1 MLLANGQNSDANLI
15 GGLHLLTVEEI
26 KTFIDNDAASTK
38 KMFAKTGLRYYEA
51 DHDIKNY
58 RMFFV
63 NAEGKLQEE
72 TNRSNIKISHP
83 FFTELVDQTVQ
94 YMLSGKDG
102 FVKSDNPELQAEL
115 DDYFNYN
122 EDFLAELYEVLTGT
136 QAKGFEHMYAYKNE
150 ENKTAFQCADSIGVV
165 EVKAKETDDHCEYVI
180 FWYVD
185 TIGKDN
191 KQIKRIQVWDDKQT
205 HFFCQEDDGE
215 IQKDT
220 SVKMNPRPHT
230 TYQKQG
236 DSKIY
241 YKGFGFI
248 PFFRLDNC
256 QKQFSALKPI
266 KALIDDYDLINC
278 GLSNNIQDTNE
289 ALYVV
294 KGFQG
299 DNLDELMQNIKT
311 KKHVGVDEDGGVEVH
326 TVDIPYEARKAKL
339 ELDEKNIYRFGMG
352 FNSAQLGDG
361 NITNIVIKSRYAL
374 LDLKCNKLEIR
385 LKQFMRKLL
394 KVVLAEINELNG
406 TDYQQKD
413 VYFNFE
419 REVMTNAADNAQIEL
434 TDAQKKQVEIT
445 TLLNLATYLDEETL
459 MQNIC
464 DILDID
470 YEEIKDK
477 LPKQDEADPYAAQSV
492 LDGVQPEPAADPVGG
507 DVIE

>member
-1 MLLANGQNSDANLI
+1 MLTIS
-15 GGLHLLTVEEI
+15 EI
-26 KTFIDNDAASTK
+26 KTFIDNDRSSTK
-38 KMFAKTGLRYYEA
+38 KKLAEVGLRYYES
-51 DHDIKNY
+51 DHDIRNY
-58 RMFFV
+58 RVFFFD
-63 NAEGKLQEE
+63 ADGQLQEDK
-72 TNRSNIKISHP
+72 TKSNIKISHP
-83 FFTELVDQTVQ
+83 FFTELVDQEVQ

-102 FVKSDNPELQAEL
+102 FVMSDDPGLQKEL
-115 DDYFNYN
+115 DAYFNEN
-122 EDFLAELYEVLTGT
+122 EDFTSELYEVLTGCVS
-136 QAKGFEHMYAYKNE
+136 KGFEYMYAFKNAE
-150 ENKTAFQCADSIGVV
+150 GKTAFQCADSMGVV
-165 EVKAKETDDHCEYVI
+165 EVRAKETEDHCEYVI
-180 FWYVD
+180 FWYID
-185 TIGKDN
+185 RIGKDN
-191 KQIKRIQVWDDKQT
+191 KKITRIQVWDDKQT
-205 HFFCQEDDGE
+205 FFYCQEGDGKIIPDD
-215 IQKDT
+215 
-220 SVKMNPRPHT
+220 SVEHNPRPHVLYKKDGDEA
-230 TYQKQG
+230 TYFE
-236 DSKIY
+236 
-241 YKGFGFI
+241 GFGFI

-256 QKQFSALKPI
+256 KKQFSGLKPI
-266 KALIDDYDLINC
+266 KSLIDDYDLMSC

-299 DNLDELMQNIKT
+299 DNLDELMVNIKA

-326 TVDIPYEARKAKL
+326 TVDIPYQARQTKL
-339 ELDEKNIYRFGMG
+339 DLDEKNIYRFGMG

-394 KVVLAEINELNG
+394 KVVLAEINEEHG

-413 VYFNFE
+413 VWFNFE

-434 TDAQKKQVEIT
+434 TDAQKQQVQIT

-477 LPKQDEADPYAAQSV
+477 LPKREESDPYAAQTA
-492 LDGVQPEPAADPVGG
+492 LDAVQTEADPVGG
-507 DVIE
+507 GVIE